1 MCVDS
6 DEFRIKLGKRIKK
19 LRLAAGLTQ
28 EDMDEGDFAVHF
40 RTIQEIE
47 NGRTNANVNTLFR
60 ISKRLKVKPKD
71 LFDI

>member
-1 MCVDS
+1 MLTQN
-6 DEFRIKLGKRIKK
+6 KGRIKK

-28 EDMDEGDFAVHF
+28 EDIDEGECAVHF

-47 NGRTNANVNTLFR
+47 NGRPNPNFNTLFR

-71 LFDI
+71 LFDF

>member
-1 MCVDS
+1 MLKG
-6 DEFRIKLGKRIKK
+6 F
-19 LRLAAGLTQ
+19 RLAVGLTQ
-28 EDMDEGDFAVHF
+28 KDLDEGDFTVHF